1 MHRTLSKLRGFTLIE
16 LMITVA
22 VVAILASIA
31 LPSYLEQVRKSKRA
45 EGKSAL
51 LRAAQNM
58 ERYYTNNNTYNATL
72 TAAGISAYSGDSS
85 TDSAYAID
93 LPVATATAFT
103 VRATPAF
110 TDPKCNVLT
119 ISNTGQK
126 TESGSGTLADCW

>member
-58 ERYYTNNNTYNATL
+58 ERYYTSNNTYNATL
-72 TAAGISAYSGDSS
+72 TAAGISAYSADSS

-110 TDPKCNVLT
+110 T
-119 ISNTGQK
+119 
-126 TESGSGTLADCW
+126 

>member
-1 MHRTLSKLRGFTLIE
+1 MLSKLRGFTLIE

-58 ERYYTNNNTYNATL
+58 ERYYTNNNTYNAPSL
-72 TAAGISAYSGDSS
+72 AAAGIPAYSGDSAAES
-85 TDSAYAID
+85 SYTITLAG
-93 LPVATATAFT
+93 TATGFT
-103 VRATPAF
+103 LTATPASGF
-110 TDPKCNVLT
+110 ADPKCNVLT
-119 ISNTGQK
+119 ITNTGQK